1 MLFGTIRRCVNSGLD
16 PACWNSLRDSY
27 AKMSSVVNWGGGC
40 SKPFVEQQGVR
51 LGGIISPSAYKMFL
65 NPLLNLYS
73 ANRLGLRT
81 GSVFLGSPAC
91 ADDFLFLAMS
101 AVELQEMICVQ
112 EFYANDEH
120 YISDTKTR
128 VFIVN
133 SVLSTEQWNKNGIF
147 NLNGNDI
154 EVVEECTHLGIQR
167 DSTSR
172 SDHTRTVDEPIQ
184 SARRCA
190 YSLMGGLHGQ
200 NRVSPVVSLSM
211 WKVYVLPCLLYGLDI
226 LTLTKSEI
234 AKINQFH
241 KKFLKQIM
249 HLPGRTADAA
259 IYILPGQIPT
269 EGEIHKHILVPQ
281 AAY

>member
-1 MLFGTIRRCVNSGLD
+1 
-16 PACWNSLRDSY
+16 
-27 AKMSSVVNWGGGC
+27 
-40 SKPFVEQQGVR
+40 
-51 LGGIISPSAYKMFL
+51 MFL

-91 ADDFLFLAMS
+91 ADDFLFLARS

-128 VFIVN
+128 DFIVN

-184 SARRCA
+184 SARRCLFSHGRIA
-190 YSLMGGLHGQ
+190 WAKYGQSSGFPLNVESLCTALFAVWSRHF
-200 NRVSPVVSLSM
+200 
-211 WKVYVLPCLLYGLDI
+211 DF
-226 LTLTKSEI
+226 
-234 AKINQFH
+234 NQ
-241 KKFLKQIM
+241 I
-249 HLPGRTADAA
+249 
-259 IYILPGQIPT
+259 
-269 EGEIHKHILVPQ
+269 
-281 AAY
+281 